1 MSMTDP
7 IADMLTR
14 IRNGQS
20 ARHDNVVMPWSRVK
34 EGLARV
40 LIDEGYVRDVVVSG
54 EAARKTLTVILRY
67 TESGDPVIGG
77 IRRISK
83 PGLRSY
89 SRAQSA
95 PKVRNG
101 LGVSI
106 LSTPAGLL
114 VDREARKRNVGGE
127 VICEVW

>member
-1 MSMTDP
+1 MTDP

-20 ARHDNVVMPWSRVK
+20 ARHKNVVMPWSRVK
-34 EGLARV
+34 EALARV
-40 LIDEGYVRDVVVSG
+40 LIDEGYVREVVVSG
-54 EAARKTLTVILRY
+54 EAARKTLTVILSY
-67 TESGDPVIGG
+67 TEGGDPVIGG

-89 SRAQSA
+89 SRAQNA

-106 LSTPAGLL
+106 LSTPEGLL

-127 VICEVW
+127 IICEVW

>member
-54 EAARKTLTVILRY
+54 EAARKTLTVILSY
-67 TESGDPVIGG
+67 TEGGDPVIGG

-106 LSTPAGLL
+106 LSTPEGLL

-127 VICEVW
+127 IICEVW